1 MCDVPWRVGGERAR
15 RPRTRRWAPARPAAA
30 APRPPQ
36 VKLGQMGELE
46 KELEKYRRQQK
57 EAEAK
62 KAAAGIW
69 GYIAGTPT
77 GP

>member
-1 MCDVPWRVGGERAR
+1 MHALPLPLP
-15 RPRTRRWAPARPAAA
+15 PRCPSLFLSLLAQA
-30 APRPPQ
+30 
-36 VKLGQMGELE
+36 KLGHMGELE

-77 GP
+77 GS